1 MADKDTGIVSIHGK
15 QYKTVALRISEFRE
29 THPTYGI
36 ITKLVSADD
45 EAVVVKATI
54 IAEGHERFPLATGYA
69 EERRSASQINKTSA
83 LENAETSAVGRALAF
98 LGYAGS
104 EIASADEVANA
115 IGQQNAEQ
123 AVQRHIDHANALKAN
138 WESVV
143 AIKTFIG
150 IGELP
155 QAVEAWGEVSNED
168 KQSLWLAPTK
178 GGVFTTDERK
188 TMKSN
193 EWAAARKEMTE

>member
-123 AVQRHIDHANALKAN
+123 AVQRWLK
-138 WESVV
+138 
-143 AIKTFIG
+143 
-150 IGELP
+150 P
-155 QAVEAWGEVSNED
+155 
-168 KQSLWLAPTK
+168 
-178 GGVFTTDERK
+178 GGVFVVKIFQGEGIEDWMRNMRK
-188 TMKSN
+188 KFGRFKLVKPRAS
-193 EWAAARKEMTE
+193 RPDSREMYAVAESFRQSFRQSLRQGGEKDG